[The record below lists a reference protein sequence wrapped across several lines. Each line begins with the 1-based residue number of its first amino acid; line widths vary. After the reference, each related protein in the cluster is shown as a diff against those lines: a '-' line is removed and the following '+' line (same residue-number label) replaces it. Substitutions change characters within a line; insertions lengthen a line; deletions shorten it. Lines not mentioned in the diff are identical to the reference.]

1 MHVSLF
7 PRGPEVVT
15 DVSAFGRDFVAMD
28 LADTALAV
36 AEAAGGV
43 YRTPTECR
51 RFADDL
57 RGASALRCIVTQWI
71 RPPNKASWLHRS

>member
-7 PRGPEVVT
+7 QRGPEVVT
-15 DVSAFGRDFVAMD
+15 DASAFGRDFVAMD

-36 AEAAGGV
+36 AGAASVV

-51 RFADDL
+51 RLADDL
-57 RGASALRCIVTQWI
+57 RGRAALRCIVIQWI
-71 RPPNKASWLHRS
+71 RLPNKASWLHRS